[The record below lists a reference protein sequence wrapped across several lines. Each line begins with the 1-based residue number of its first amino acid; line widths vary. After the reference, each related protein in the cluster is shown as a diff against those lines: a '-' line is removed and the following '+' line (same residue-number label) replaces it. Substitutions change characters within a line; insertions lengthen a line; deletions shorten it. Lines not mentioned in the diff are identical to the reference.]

1 MTNAIVVA
9 ALLTIE
15 SLQIDVQSLV
25 ELSQQTRINFTTV
38 ENSIYVRFF
47 HSSCLCLSCH
57 PTYTD
62 KKVS

>member
-47 HSSCLCLSCH
+47 SLVLSLPLMSPH
-57 PTYTD
+57 LH
-62 KKVS
+62 